1 MPHTT
6 EPPSANA
13 SASDKTAGE
22 TAGKLLLGPGPS
34 PVAARVMRAMAAP
47 VLSHLDPEM
56 MGILDDIRARLGR
69 VFKARDDAFSFA
81 ISGTGTSGMEAAVAN
96 LTRPGARAIAVVTGY
111 FGDRLAQ
118 MLQRYGAVVT
128 RVDGEWG
135 RACDPARLES
145 ALKGGGADLVAM
157 VHAETSTGVLNP
169 VGELCRLAA
178 AQGAA
183 TIVDAVTSLGAH
195 PVDAAEWDADAVY
208 SCTQK
213 GLGAPSGLA
222 PITFSRRARE
232 FRLKAE
238 ATGTE
243 AGSFRLQAEGSRSFY
258 FDLKLLED
266 YWLNRKYHHTISAP
280 LVYALREALVAVEEE
295 GLEPRWRR
303 HHANHVAL
311 VEALATLGLELL
323 PPADERLWS
332 LNAVKVP
339 AGIDEGAIR
348 KRLLDE
354 FDIEIGAGLGPLAGK
369 IWRVGLM
376 GSGSTGENITRL
388 TSALARLL

>member
-6 EPPSANA
+6 ER
-13 SASDKTAGE
+13 
-22 TAGKLLLGPGPS
+22 LLLGPGPS
-34 PVAARVMRAMAAP
+34 PVAARVMRAMSAP
-47 VLSHLDPEM
+47 VLSHLDPDM
-56 MGILDDIRARLGR
+56 MAILDDIRARMGR

-96 LTRPGARAIAVVTGY
+96 LARPGARAVAVVTGY

-118 MLQRYGAVVT
+118 MLQRYGAEVT
-128 RVDGEWG
+128 RVEVEWG
-135 RACDPARLES
+135 RACDPARLEA
-145 ALKGGGADLVAM
+145 ALKGGADLVAM

-178 AQGAA
+178 AHGAA

-195 PVDAAEWDADAVY
+195 PVDVARWGADAVY

-222 PITFSRRARE
+222 PITFSARARE
-232 FRLKAE
+232 E
-238 ATGTE
+238 
-243 AGSFRLQAEGSRSFY
+243 SRSFY
-258 FDLKLLED
+258 FDRRLLED
-266 YWLNRKYHHTISAP
+266 YWLHRKYHHTISAP
-280 LVYALREALVAVEEE
+280 LIYALQEALVAVEEE
-295 GLEPRWRR
+295 GLEARWRR
-303 HHANHVAL
+303 HQENHAAL
-311 VEALATLGLELL
+311 AAALATLGLELL
-323 PPADERLWS
+323 PRADERLWS

-339 AGIDEGAIR
+339 AGVDEAGVR
-348 KRLLDE
+348 KRLLQE
-354 FDIEIGAGLGPLAGK
+354 FNIEIGAGLGPLAGK